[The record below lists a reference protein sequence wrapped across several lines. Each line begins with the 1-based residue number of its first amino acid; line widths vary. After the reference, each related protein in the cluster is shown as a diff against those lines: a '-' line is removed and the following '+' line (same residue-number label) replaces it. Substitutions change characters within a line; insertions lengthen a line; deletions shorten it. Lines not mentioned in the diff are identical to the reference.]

1 LRYDILEKLGEGNK
15 GEVYKVKLE
24 NGKIAALKW
33 AKNYEIEKEWEILNY
48 LDGFYAPKP
57 IKRGNKYFIMEL
69 IEGKALKEFLDTP
82 QYYYIIQKALIGA
95 YELDLRKV
103 THSQLG
109 RFFHIIYNEDKKD
122 IKFIDFER
130 ASFSEKPRN
139 FMQIIGYY
147 LHRDKLCNK
156 EFLKDVVLLYKEK
169 SYKAV
174 ELIVDRLN
182 NFVVKFQ

>member
-1 LRYDILEKLGEGNK
+1 MRYDILEKLGEGNK

-122 IKFIDFER
+122 IKFKKKDWQLPWFEE
-130 ASFSEKPRN
+130 A
-139 FMQIIGYY
+139 
-147 LHRDKLCNK
+147 DKTL
-156 EFLKDVVLLYKEK
+156 ELTSVPVVGNSINYEN
-169 SYKAV
+169 SY
-174 ELIVDRLN
+174 IRLN
-182 NFVVKFQ
+182 ETFGGLKSGFFTQFHQIKIYKT